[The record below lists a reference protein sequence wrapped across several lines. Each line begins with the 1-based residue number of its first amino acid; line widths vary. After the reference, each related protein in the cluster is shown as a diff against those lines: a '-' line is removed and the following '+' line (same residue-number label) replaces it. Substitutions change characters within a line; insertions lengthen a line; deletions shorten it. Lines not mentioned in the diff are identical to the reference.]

1 MTSLFNRSKQ
11 PKEPKKQ
18 IKLKLRTVDVWS
30 AVKVGFLISIATSIA
45 LVVGAW
51 LIWSVLANSGIFSSI
66 GSLLGSVL
74 GESSNVNLEDDFS
87 FSNVMSTAATL
98 ALLNVVLTTA
108 LWAVWAVIFN
118 LISKLVGGLS
128 LTFTNN

>member
-1 MTSLFNRSKQ
+1 MALFKRNKQ

-18 IKLKLRTVDVWS
+18 IRLKLRSVDVWS
-30 AVKVGFLISIATSIA
+30 AVKVGFLISIATSIS

-51 LIWSVLANSGIFSSI
+51 LIWGVLSNSGIFASI

-74 GESSNVNLEDDFS
+74 GETSNVNLEEDFS
-87 FSNVMSTAATL
+87 LNNVMTTAGTP

-108 LWAVWAVIFN
+108 LWGVWAVIFN
-118 LISKLVGGLS
+118 VISKLVGGLS

>member
-1 MTSLFNRSKQ
+1 MALFKRNKQ

-18 IKLKLRTVDVWS
+18 IRLKLRSVDVWS
-30 AVKVGFLISIATSIA
+30 AVKVGFLISIATSIS

-51 LIWSVLANSGIFSSI
+51 LIWGVLSNSGIFASV

-74 GESSNVNLEDDFS
+74 GDASNVNLEEDFS
-87 FSNVMSTAATL
+87 LNNVMTTAGTL

-108 LWAVWAVIFN
+108 LWGVWAVIFN
-118 LISKLVGGLS
+118 VISKLVGGLS

>member
-1 MTSLFNRSKQ
+1 MTSLFNRSKK

-18 IKLKLRTVDVWS
+18 IRLKLRTVDVWS

-66 GSLLGSVL
+66 GSLLGSIL
-74 GESSNVNLEDDFS
+74 GEGSNVNLESDFS
-87 FSNVMSTAATL
+87 FSNVMTTATTL

>member
-1 MTSLFNRSKQ
+1 MALFKRNKQ

-18 IKLKLRTVDVWS
+18 IRLKHRSVDVWS
-30 AVKVGFLISIATSIA
+30 AVKVGFLISIATSIS

-51 LIWSVLANSGIFSSI
+51 LIWGVLSNSGIFASI

-74 GESSNVNLEDDFS
+74 GETSNVNLEEDFS
-87 FSNVMSTAATL
+87 LNNVMTTAGTL

-108 LWAVWAVIFN
+108 LWGVWAVIFN
-118 LISKLVGGLS
+118 VISKLVGGLS

>member
-1 MTSLFNRSKQ
+1 MALFKRNKQ

-18 IKLKLRTVDVWS
+18 IRLKLRSVDVWS
-30 AVKVGFLISIATSIA
+30 AVKVGFLISIATSIS

-51 LIWSVLANSGIFSSI
+51 LIWGVPSNSGIFASI

-74 GESSNVNLEDDFS
+74 GETSNVNLEEDFS
-87 FSNVMSTAATL
+87 LNNVMTTAGTL

-108 LWAVWAVIFN
+108 LWGVWAVIFN
-118 LISKLVGGLS
+118 VISKLVGGLS

>member
-1 MTSLFNRSKQ
+1 MALFKRNKQ

-18 IKLKLRTVDVWS
+18 IRLKLRSVDVWS
-30 AVKVGFLISIATSIA
+30 AVKVGFLISIATSIS

-51 LIWSVLANSGIFSSI
+51 LIWGVLSNSGIFASV

-74 GESSNVNLEDDFS
+74 GETSNVNLEEDFS
-87 FSNVMSTAATL
+87 LNNVMTTAGTL

-108 LWAVWAVIFN
+108 LWGVWAVIFN
-118 LISKLVGGLS
+118 VISKLVGGLS

>member
-1 MTSLFNRSKQ
+1 MALFKRNKQ

-18 IKLKLRTVDVWS
+18 IRLKLRSVDVWS
-30 AVKVGFLISIATSIA
+30 AVKVVFLISIATSIS

-51 LIWSVLANSGIFSSI
+51 LIWGVLSNSGIFASI

-74 GESSNVNLEDDFS
+74 GETSNVNLEEDFS
-87 FSNVMSTAATL
+87 LNNVMTTAGTL

-108 LWAVWAVIFN
+108 LWGVWAVIFN
-118 LISKLVGGLS
+118 VISKLVGGLS

>member
-1 MTSLFNRSKQ
+1 MALFKRNKQ

-18 IKLKLRTVDVWS
+18 IRLKLRSVDVWS
-30 AVKVGFLISIATSIA
+30 AVKVGFLISIATSIS

-51 LIWSVLANSGIFSSI
+51 LIWGVLSNSGIFASI

-74 GESSNVNLEDDFS
+74 GETSNVNLEEDFS
-87 FSNVMSTAATL
+87 LNNVMTTAGTL

-108 LWAVWAVIFN
+108 LWGVWAVIFN
-118 LISKLVGGLS
+118 VISKLVGGLS

>member
-1 MTSLFNRSKQ
+1 MALFKRNKQ

-18 IKLKLRTVDVWS
+18 IRLKLRSVDVWS
-30 AVKVGFLISIATSIA
+30 AVKVGFLISIATSIS

-51 LIWSVLANSGIFSSI
+51 LIWGVLSNSGIFASI

-74 GESSNVNLEDDFS
+74 GETSNVNLEEDFS
-87 FSNVMSTAATL
+87 LNNVMTTAGTL

-108 LWAVWAVIFN
+108 LWGVWAVIFN
-118 LISKLVGGLS
+118 VISKLVGGLS
-128 LTFTNN
+128 LTFKNN